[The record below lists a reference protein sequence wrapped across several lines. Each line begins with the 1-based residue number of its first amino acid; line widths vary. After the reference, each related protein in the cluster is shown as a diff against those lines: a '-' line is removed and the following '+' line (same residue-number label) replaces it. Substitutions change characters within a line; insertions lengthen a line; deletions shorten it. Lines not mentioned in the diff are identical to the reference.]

1 MVRQG
6 GLFMMSDT
14 FKESIDRR
22 LGILLRIKDPPA
34 ILIGIIKKLNPF
46 QRVEDTNLTFE
57 LPQMIR

>member
-1 MVRQG
+1 
-6 GLFMMSDT
+6 MMSDT

-22 LGILLRIKDPPA
+22 LGILLRIKGPPA

-46 QRVEDTNLTFE
+46 QRVEDTNLAFE

>member
-1 MVRQG
+1 MT
-6 GLFMMSDT
+6 SDT